1 MTMVPRFD
9 KPARTLRTLW
19 IFVVLALALVLGAN
33 FLAAQTKSQSAPAQ
47 PPQAQKPQPRSPSN
61 LRPRSLPKKPR
72 NSSARWMR
80 S

>member
-33 FLAAQTKSQSAPAQ
+33 FLASGGLLA
-47 PPQAQKPQPRSPSN
+47 
-61 LRPRSLPKKPR
+61 LVPRSLGPCP
-72 NSSARWMR
+72 SQWLGAGCVGGVIAG
-80 S
+80 